1 MPGLW
6 TVAVLDVDIEQRRHR
21 GVPVSEAA
29 ELSGQAR
36 DLTPPVEAVLVN
48 ESEKRTNCLS
58 FLNLSSLFCTV
69 T

>member
-6 TVAVLDVDIEQRRHR
+6 TVAVLDVDTEQRRHR

-29 ELSGQAR
+29 ELRGQAG

-48 ESEKRTNCLS
+48 ESEKKRKMPFMS
-58 FLNLSSLFCTV
+58 
-69 T
+69 

>member
-6 TVAVLDVDIEQRRHR
+6 AVAVLDVDAEQRRHR

-29 ELSGQAR
+29 ELRGQAG

-48 ESEKRTNCLS
+48 ESENREKCL
-58 FLNLSSLFCTV
+58 
-69 T
+69 

>member
-48 ESEKRTNCLS
+48 ESEKKLPFIS
-58 FLNLSSLFCTV
+58 
-69 T
+69 